1 SRSAWEL
8 PAWRSSAPC
17 RGRPA
22 HGSTQRL
29 PAPARCSGRRRRA
42 PGRRRR
48 RCRGGR
54 RSLPVPQAQGLGEC
68 DDAATAIRPPPV
80 PLVLPRVAEVGPRGP
95 AGDAAVGAATMLRD
109 SGQRTAHRYAG
120 CAVPNDVRCATAGW
134 RPGPRRICEPVIPAE
149 LALTV
154 LTRPGVAA
162 G

>member
-1 SRSAWEL
+1 TL
-8 PAWRSSAPC
+8 DND
-17 RGRPA
+17 RG
-22 HGSTQRL
+22 G
-29 PAPARCSGRRRRA
+29 CV
-42 PGRRRR
+42 
-48 RCRGGR
+48 RCRGAPRVTCPARER
-54 RSLPVPQAQGLGEC
+54 RHDRSALPARQAQGLGEC
-68 DDAATAIRPPPV
+68 DDAATAVRPPPV

-120 CAVPNDVRCATAGW
+120 CAVPNDVRCATSPR